1 MITSPSLRYVAIPDR
16 EGRVELTGAWNL
28 AALGKQINLLR
39 SQLVTYAANQGLH
52 WDLKGVDSLD
62 TVGAALLWQAWGE
75 RRVKNLS
82 LRPEH
87 DALFVGLGSTGEHV
101 SPGARYDWTVPVVTI
116 GESVLAFLSY
126 LYAAVQLF
134 GQLALDAAY
143 LLARPSRAPWREIST
158 NIYRAGA
165 QALPITALLGFLIGV
180 VIGYLS
186 AEQLRIFGAGV
197 YIINIL
203 GISIIRELGP
213 VLCAI
218 LVAGRSG
225 SAMTAQLG
233 VMKITQEL
241 DALSVM
247 GISHTTRLILP
258 KVVALAVSLPLL
270 VLWTDAA
277 ALLGGMVSA
286 GFELDISYRFFLT
299 RLPDVVPIANLWLG
313 FSKAVVFGLLIGII
327 ACQFGLRIH
336 RDTSSLAIG
345 TTTSVV
351 TSITIVIV
359 TDSIFAVLFSH
370 VGLR

>member
-39 SQLVTYAANQGLH
+39 SQLATYAANQGLH

-62 TVGAALLWQAWGE
+62 TVGAALLWQAWGK

-87 DALFVGLGSTGEHV
+87 DALFVRLGSTGERV
-101 SPGARYDWTVPVVTI
+101 PSGGYVWTAPVVSI
-116 GESVLAFLSY
+116 GYSVLAFFSY

-143 LLARPSRAPWREIST
+143 VLARPSRAPWREIST

-247 GISHTTRLILP
+247 GISQTMRLILP
-258 KVVALAVSLPLL
+258 KVIALAVSLPLL
-270 VLWTDAA
+270 VLWTDAS

-313 FSKAVVFGLLIGII
+313 FSKAVVFGLLIGLI

-345 TTTSVV
+345 TTASVV